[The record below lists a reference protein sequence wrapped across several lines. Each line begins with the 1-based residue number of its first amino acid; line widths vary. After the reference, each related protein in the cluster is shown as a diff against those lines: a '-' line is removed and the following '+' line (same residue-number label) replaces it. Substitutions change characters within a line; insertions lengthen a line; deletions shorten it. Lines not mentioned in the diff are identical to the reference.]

1 MLTVLDEYT
10 RESRCIHVDRKIN
23 AEKVQRVM
31 ARLIEEYGVPEYIRS
46 DNGPEFIEKNL
57 REWLSSEGI
66 KTLYIEPGSPWQNGY
81 IESFHARFR
90 EECLNREQLWTLTEA
105 RVVIG
110 DWRWKYNNI
119 RPHRSLGY
127 ISPIKFAQQIAKT
140 QEATEQGSGSTRPT
154 ASFRQNLDF
163 LYNLN
168 HIIITSRLTNQVAQ
182 FG

>member
-1 MLTVLDEYT
+1 MKSKRYT
-10 RESRCIHVDRKIN
+10 TEQKIRILRDAERADISIVDVCR
-23 AEKVQRVM
+23 
-31 ARLIEEYGVPEYIRS
+31 
-46 DNGPEFIEKNL
+46 
-57 REWLSSEGI
+57 
-66 KTLYIEPGSPWQNGY
+66 QNGY

-110 DWRWKYNNI
+110 DWRWKYNYI
-119 RPHRSLGY
+119 RPHRSLGN
-127 ISPIKFAQQIAKT
+127 ISPIKFAQQIAET
-140 QEATEQGSGSTRPT
+140 QEATEQGSGSTRPM

-168 HIIITSRLTNQVAQ
+168 HIKITSRLTNHMAQ